1 MQPVVNQEE
10 NFGKIVG
17 KRRAPVNSLQET
29 PAQTIADS
37 RAWQKTFHPLPI
49 PRGVYRFK
57 THEEADE
64 WLWQMLTRRRK

>member
-1 MQPVVNQEE
+1 MQPVINLEE
-10 NFGKIVG
+10 EPMKVVG
-17 KRRAPVNSLQET
+17 RRRAPADPLQMT
-29 PAQTIADS
+29 PAQTIAES
-37 RAWQKTFHPLPI
+37 RAWQKVFHPLPI